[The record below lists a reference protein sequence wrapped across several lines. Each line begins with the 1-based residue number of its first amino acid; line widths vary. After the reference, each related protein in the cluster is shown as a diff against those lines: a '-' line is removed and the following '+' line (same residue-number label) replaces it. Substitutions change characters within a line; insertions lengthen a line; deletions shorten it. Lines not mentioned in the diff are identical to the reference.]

1 MAIPLRP
8 SGLSCTSVPD
18 WLIISAMARRP
29 NFELPQP
36 KAEDLLADRRRKPAV
51 DWFFRGVWILVILAL
66 LGQFGVM
73 AWLSF

>member
-1 MAIPLRP
+1 
-8 SGLSCTSVPD
+8 
-18 WLIISAMARRP
+18 MARRP